1 MFFVI
6 FFDKQ
11 EAMRIQ
17 IVTLLIVFVSL
28 TSCRHHHTQASTP
41 LLEVE
46 VTEVRTELIPRRM
59 QFIGYLQSNFDAVIQ
74 PRVNGFLTSKRFDG
88 GKPVKRGQLLY
99 TIDPSQLSTT
109 LYAAEAALQ
118 SARAQA
124 IENSN
129 NYERAVPLAAMNAI
143 SQAQLDQYTAQ
154 YRASEA
160 SVRSA
165 EQTLRNAQLNVGY
178 TKIYSPIDGIAG
190 SSQGHIG
197 DYVGPGTEFTV
208 LTTISNID
216 TLSFDLAIPM
226 ADYLRITG
234 DRKRIYDND
243 SLLSSISLLLD
254 DGNRYPL
261 AGFYSHTRKDIS
273 TETGTLILVVKFA
286 NPDQSL
292 KAGQFARVEA
302 LVGKSEPHLVV
313 PIRAVSQAQ
322 GVSSVWVITPDSTAH
337 YRRVETGNISDSLW
351 VIKTGVKPH
360 ERVVITGQQKLREG
374 MHVIPKNI

>member
-1 MFFVI
+1 
-6 FFDKQ
+6 
-11 EAMRIQ
+11 MRIQ

-216 TLSFDLAIPM
+216 TISFDLAIPM